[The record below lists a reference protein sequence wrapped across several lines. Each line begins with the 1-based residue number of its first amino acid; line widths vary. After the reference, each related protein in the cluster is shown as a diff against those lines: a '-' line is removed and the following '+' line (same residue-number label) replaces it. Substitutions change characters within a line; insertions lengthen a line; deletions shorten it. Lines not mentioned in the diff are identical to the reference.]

1 MKKKFFIIT
10 AAALAVSMTMAGAI
24 SSFASEEEPTTVEVV
39 AEEAAPSIDE
49 ATAVSAVLAKA
60 GSQFVHVNSEWIV
73 AENVSFWQIG
83 VKDGS
88 SENSPVIVYDY
99 YDDGTVMQVTKLA
112 DLKQIAGTWTYETL
126 DALGQG
132 TNNGTVVIKE
142 DNSFTYTDLAGKTI
156 SGAVKAE
163 HIIIAG
169 DDYVSVTLTADGF
182 SFQGEVLYDGNISIG
197 AGATAQL
204 VPGVSEAPPATAPV
218 TEAAAKETKTT
229 AEAAKTTAAATKAP
243 DKNSSPKTGVAFPA
257 LPIAGAAAA
266 AAVAAFVLRK
276 KED

>member
-1 MKKKFFIIT
+1 MKKKFLIIT

-24 SSFASEEEPTTVEVV
+24 SAFASEEEPTTVEVV

-60 GSQFVHVNSEWIV
+60 GSQFVYVNSEWIV

-99 YDDGTVMQVTKLA
+99 FDDGTVMQVTKLA

-229 AEAAKTTAAATKAP
+229 AAETKAP